1 MKGVVLC
8 FEVHQPYR
16 IRDGMVK
23 LMASKRTIRF
33 RDLKKIYFDEERNKQ
48 IFKRVSERCYLPAS
62 EILLNAIDEQK
73 SDNRGFRVAFSIS
86 GLFLEQA
93 RSYDERVL
101 QAFKDLSK
109 TGRVEFMAQTYYHS
123 LVSLYSEDRP
133 EFLDQVKKHVKVLN
147 EEFNQKPSTFE
158 NTELIYNNSIARTVE
173 KMGFRA
179 IFTEGVERI
188 LGWRSPNYVYAP
200 KGASH
205 LKLLLRNYR
214 LTDDIGF
221 RFSSTRWDQYPLTAE
236 KYASWLEA
244 TPGDCINIFM
254 DYETFGE
261 HHRRETGIFDFLETI
276 PEKVLSHQDLHFMLP
291 REVTDH
297 FDAKDEID
305 VFELGGTVSW
315 ADEEKD
321 LTAWLQN
328 PMQHFLFE
336 RIKALE
342 AIVKS
347 IGDAEVLE
355 LWRRFTTSDYYYYLS
370 TKGGGA
376 GEVHSYFNP
385 YSSSLHAYNTIL
397 EALLDFELRVLRLY
411 KRKSQKS
418 TTAPKRSLK

>member
-8 FEVHQPYR
+8 FEAHQPYR
-16 IRDGMVK
+16 IRQRIVEQI
-23 LMASKRTIRF
+23 ASKQIVRF
-33 RDLKKIYFDEERNKQ
+33 RDLEKTYFDDELNKQ

-62 EILLNAIDEQK
+62 EVLIDIIERQK
-73 SDNRGFRVAFSIS
+73 ADGRGLRVAFSLS
-86 GLFLEQA
+86 GLFIEQA
-93 RSYDERVL
+93 RKYDERVL
-101 QAFKDLSK
+101 QAFRDLSN
-109 TGRVEFMAQTYYHS
+109 TGRVEFLAQTYYHS
-123 LVSLYSEDRP
+123 LVSLYSEERP
-133 EFLDQVKKHVKVLN
+133 EFIEQVMKHVNAVG
-147 EEFNQKPSTFE
+147 EEFNKKPTVFE

-173 KMGFRA
+173 KMGFKA

-188 LGWRSPNYVYAP
+188 LGWRSPNYVYSP
-200 KGASH
+200 KGVSR

-221 RFSSTRWDQYPLTAE
+221 RFSSTRWEQYPLTAE
-236 KYASWLEA
+236 KYASWLAA

-261 HHRRETGIFDFLETI
+261 HHWKETGIFDFLRAL
-276 PEKVLSHQDLHFMLP
+276 PEKVLEYENLSFMLP
-291 REVTDH
+291 SEVVER
-297 FDAKDEID
+297 FDARDEID

-328 PMQHFLFE
+328 PMQIFLFE

-342 AIVKS
+342 PIVKTV
-347 IGDAEVLE
+347 GDTYALE

-370 TKGGGA
+370 TKTGGA

-385 YSSSLHAYNTIL
+385 YPNPLNAYNSMM
-397 EALLDFELRVLRLY
+397 EALLDFELRVRRAY
-411 KRKSQKS
+411 NRKRQDRKTVS
-418 TTAPKRSLK
+418 

>member
-16 IRDGMVK
+16 IRDRITE
-23 LMASKRTIRF
+23 LIASKQTVRF
-33 RDLKKIYFDEERNKQ
+33 RDLKKIYFDEERNRQ

-62 EILLNAIDEQK
+62 GILLDAIDEQK
-73 SDNRGFRVAFSIS
+73 SDSRGFRVAFSLS

-101 QAFKDLSK
+101 QAFKDLSD
-109 TGRVEFMAQTYYHS
+109 TGRVEFLAQTYYHS

-133 EFLDQVKKHVKVLN
+133 EFTEQVKKHTKVIN

-173 KMGFRA
+173 NMGFKA

-200 KGASH
+200 KGASR
-205 LKLLLRNYR
+205 LRLLLRNYR

-221 RFSSTRWDQYPLTAE
+221 RFSSARWDQYPLTAE
-236 KYASWLEA
+236 KYASWLKA

-261 HHRRETGIFDFLETI
+261 HHWRETGIFDFLKAL
-276 PEKVLSHQDLHFMLP
+276 PDKVLSYGDLCFMLP
-291 REVTDH
+291 SEVVDS
-297 FDAKDEID
+297 FDVKDEID
-305 VFELGGTVSW
+305 VFELGGTISW

-328 PMQHFLFE
+328 PMQNFLFE

-342 AIVKS
+342 AVVKS
-347 IGDAEVLE
+347 VGDPEALE
-355 LWRRFTTSDYYYYLS
+355 LWRRFTTSDYYYYLC

-376 GEVHSYFNP
+376 GEVHGYFNP
-385 YSSSLHAYNTIL
+385 YPSSLHAYNTIM

-411 KRKSQKS
+411 NRKFQ
-418 TTAPKRSLK
+418 KRSAATRRPRR

>member
-16 IRDGMVK
+16 IRQRIVEQI
-23 LMASKRTIRF
+23 ASKQTVRF
-33 RDLKKIYFDEERNKQ
+33 RDLEKIYFDEELNKQ

-62 EILLNAIDEQK
+62 EVLTNIIERQK
-73 SDNRGFRVAFSIS
+73 SDDRGLRVAFSLS
-86 GLFLEQA
+86 GLFIEQA
-93 RSYDERVL
+93 RKYDERVL
-101 QAFKDLSK
+101 QAFRDLSD
-109 TGRVEFMAQTYYHS
+109 TGRVEFLAQTYYHS
-123 LVSLYSEDRP
+123 LVSLYSEERP
-133 EFLDQVKKHVKVLN
+133 EFIEQVMKHVNAVG
-147 EEFNQKPSTFE
+147 EEFNKKPTVFE

-173 KMGFRA
+173 KMGFKA

-188 LGWRSPNYVYAP
+188 LGWRSPNYVYSP
-200 KGASH
+200 KGVSR

-221 RFSSTRWDQYPLTAE
+221 RFSSTRWEQYPLTAE
-236 KYASWLEA
+236 KYASWLAA

-261 HHRRETGIFDFLETI
+261 HHWKETGIFDFLRAL
-276 PEKVLSHQDLHFMLP
+276 PEKVLEYENLSFMLP
-291 REVTDH
+291 SEVVER
-297 FDAKDEID
+297 FDARDEID

-328 PMQHFLFE
+328 PMQIFLFE

-342 AIVKS
+342 PIVKTV
-347 IGDAEVLE
+347 GDTYALE

-370 TKGGGA
+370 TKTGGA

-385 YSSSLHAYNTIL
+385 YPNPLNAYNSMM
-397 EALLDFELRVLRLY
+397 EALLDFELRVRRAY
-411 KRKSQKS
+411 NRKRQDRKTVS
-418 TTAPKRSLK
+418 